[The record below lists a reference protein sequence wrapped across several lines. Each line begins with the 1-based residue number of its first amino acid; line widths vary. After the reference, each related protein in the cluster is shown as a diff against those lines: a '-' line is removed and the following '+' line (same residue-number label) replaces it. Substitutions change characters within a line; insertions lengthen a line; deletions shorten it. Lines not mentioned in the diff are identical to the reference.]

1 MLPNGKALAF
11 GASLRWFDST
21 HPSLIKTEIEITT
34 HEESLKILIET
45 PPNID
50 YEEYWER
57 VNKISEKS
65 IFLSNLLYKKK
76 EYQKQFIHDLN
87 DSELMNL
94 GLNSIQFL
102 LSKDWNSSEDDVFN
116 DI

>member
-1 MLPNGKALAF
+1 MVELLICNQSIWIRILYPALKFNGMLPNGKALAF
-11 GASLRWFDST
+11 GASLRWFDSI

-57 VNKISEKS
+57 VNKISEKDH
-65 IFLSNLLYKKK
+65 IAFEEEDKKLK
-76 EYQKQFIHDLN
+76 MNNFNFHKFFDL
-87 DSELMNL
+87 
-94 GLNSIQFL
+94 
-102 LSKDWNSSEDDVFN
+102 
-116 DI
+116 

>member
-1 MLPNGKALAF
+1 MVELLICNQSIWIRIPYPALKFNGMLPNGKALAF

-76 EYQKQFIHDLN
+76 NIKN
-87 DSELMNL
+87 NL
-94 GLNSIQFL
+94 VMI
-102 LSKDWNSSEDDVFN
+102 
-116 DI
+116 